1 MQTVNIKKKKPGT
14 GMTIL
19 IKEKVVF
26 TTKNFKRDKEENY
39 IMMQE

>member
-1 MQTVNIKKKKPGT
+1 MTV
-14 GMTIL
+14 L

-39 IMMQE
+39 IMIQE

>member
-1 MQTVNIKKKKPGT
+1 
-14 GMTIL
+14 MTIL